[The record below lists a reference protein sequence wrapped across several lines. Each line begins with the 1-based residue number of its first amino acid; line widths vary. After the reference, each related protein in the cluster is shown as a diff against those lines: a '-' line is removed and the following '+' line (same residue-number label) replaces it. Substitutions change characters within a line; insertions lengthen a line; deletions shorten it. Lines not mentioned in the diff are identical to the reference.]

1 VKISRQTVEVNGLP
15 IHYEVT
21 GAGEPI
27 VLVHGLSES
36 TRLWYRNLP
45 ELAEHYRVYL
55 VDLPGFGAMRA
66 FHRHFNLKQSGVWLD
81 AWMQV
86 VGLEA
91 TSLVGHSLGGYVCMA
106 LAALRPEKITRL
118 VLVDSLGIPFHRPV
132 HRLIYP
138 ALKAIVKTHPSFWPC
153 IHYDYL
159 RAGPL
164 MVHRAARQIV
174 ELDAAPV
181 IAAVRVPTLLIW
193 GENDDLIPLA
203 FGRQLHVQLA
213 GSRLLVLPRSNHFPM
228 YERPHEFN
236 NMLITFLQG
245 QDVGATTPEARLLPY
260 GQMGEASREGG
271 NLHAL

>member
-1 VKISRQTVEVNGLP
+1 MVRIFPVISQDSQEERRATSVKISRQTVEVNGLP

-55 VDLPGFGAMRA
+55 VDLPSFGAMRA

-106 LAALRPEKITRL
+106 LAALRPEKIT
-118 VLVDSLGIPFHRPV
+118 
-132 HRLIYP
+132 
-138 ALKAIVKTHPSFWPC
+138 
-153 IHYDYL
+153 
-159 RAGPL
+159 
-164 MVHRAARQIV
+164 
-174 ELDAAPV
+174 
-181 IAAVRVPTLLIW
+181 
-193 GENDDLIPLA
+193 
-203 FGRQLHVQLA
+203 
-213 GSRLLVLPRSNHFPM
+213 
-228 YERPHEFN
+228 
-236 NMLITFLQG
+236 
-245 QDVGATTPEARLLPY
+245 
-260 GQMGEASREGG
+260 
-271 NLHAL
+271 